1 MKKMISLTLALGLL
15 MSGNVFAE
23 DHGVTNG
30 DRTVGVVGAAAWGTA
45 TSLVSGGLQGSW
57 AEYSAMAVLAFG
69 IIAGSIISYTTDP
82 EREGRGYRWNG
93 QVSSDEERKFEDNP
107 NVNGRWKR
115 LKAYTTRGTG
125 IQEAVLVS
133 PIPENKRWT
142 HIGDTGF

>member
-1 MKKMISLTLALGLL
+1 MKKIAWIMVAVML

-30 DRTVGVVGAAAWGTA
+30 DRTVGVVGGAAWATA
-45 TSLVSGGLQGSW
+45 TSLVTGGLRSSW
-57 AEYSAMAVLAFG
+57 AEYSAGALLAFG
-69 IIAGSIISYTTDP
+69 IIAGGIISYTTDP

-93 QVSSDEERKFEDNP
+93 QAGVLDEERKFEDNP

-115 LKAYTTRGTG
+115 LKAYPAKGDG
-125 IQEAVLVS
+125 IKEVVFVS
-133 PIPENKRWT
+133 PIPENKKWT

>member
-1 MKKMISLTLALGLL
+1 MNKMISLTLALALL

-30 DRTVGVVGAAAWGTA
+30 DRTAGVVGAAAWGTA
-45 TSLVSGGLQGSW
+45 TSLVTGGLRASW
-57 AEYSAMAVLAFG
+57 AEYSAGALLAFG

-93 QVSSDEERKFEDNP
+93 QVTSDEERKFEDNP
-107 NVNGRWKR
+107 NMNGRWKR
-115 LKAYTTRGTG
+115 LKAYPVKGKG
-125 IQEAVLVS
+125 FQEAPFVS

>member
-1 MKKMISLTLALGLL
+1 MKKMISLTLALGVL
-15 MSGNVFAE
+15 MSGMAYAE

-45 TSLVSGGLQGSW
+45 TSLVSGGLASSW
-57 AEYSAMAVLAFG
+57 AEYSAMGILAFG

-93 QVSSDEERKFEDNP
+93 QSTSDEERKFEDNP

-115 LKAYTTRGTG
+115 LKAYATRGTG
-125 IQEAVLVS
+125 ISDPLFVS